1 MRTTPVRMISGTL
14 ATAAVVLAAGAFLPR
29 GTRAAAV
36 PAPAAA
42 YAFATDTAVFAGGC
56 FWSMEKAFEHVPG
69 VLSATSGFSGGT
81 VANPRYEE
89 VGTGRTGHAEAVQVV
104 FNPARTSYARL
115 LDIYWHSID
124 PTSTNGQFC
133 DHGPEY
139 RAIVFTRG
147 AEQRRLAVASKAT
160 VQARFRRPVTTQIAN
175 AMPFYA
181 AEEYHQDFA
190 DRNPGHYNA
199 YRVGCGRDRV
209 LRELWGDAAGGQH

>member
-1 MRTTPVRMISGTL
+1 MGTTPVRILSGTL
-14 ATAAVVLAAGAFLPR
+14 AAAAVALTAGTFLPR
-29 GTRAAAV
+29 STRAA
-36 PAPAAA
+36 PAPAAPVT

-69 VLSATSGFSGGT
+69 VLSATSGYSGGT
-81 VANPRYEE
+81 VANPSYQD
-89 VGTGRTGHAEAVQVV
+89 VGTGRTGHAESVQVV

-115 LDIYWHSID
+115 LDVYWHSID

-133 DHGPEY
+133 DHGSEY

-147 AEQRRLAVASKAT
+147 ADQRRLAEASKAT
-160 VQARFRRPVTTQIAN
+160 VQRHFTRPVTTQIAA

-190 DRNPGHYNA
+190 ERNPAHYNA
-199 YRVGCGRDRV
+199 YRVGCGRDRR